1 MNVYKS
7 GNSVQITSVVK
18 HEIMIFGDKVIN
30 NPSEYGLK
38 SNLEIA
44 KNLLDKADG
53 FYDFMT
59 PQEHWVA
66 LSIIRSVGSKW
77 QITEEIYNE
86 ALGMLPP
93 ISCKNGFMIS
103 ESMRYENGFEVRG
116 KYTKI
121 ADKYWFE
128 IVYDDG
134 SN

>member
-7 GNSVQITSVVK
+7 GNSVQLTSVVK
-18 HEIMIFGDKVIN
+18 HEVMIFGDKVISA
-30 NPSEYGLK
+30 PSEYGIK
-38 SNLEIA
+38 SNLETA
-44 KNLLDKADG
+44 KEFLDGEDG
-53 FYDFMT
+53 FFDIFT
-59 PQEHWVA
+59 SQEHSLA

-77 QITEEIYNE
+77 QVTEDIYYE
-86 ALGMLPP
+86 AQGCLPP

-103 ESMRYENGFEVRG
+103 ESMRFENGFEVRS

-121 ADKYWFE
+121 GDKFWHE